1 MVVITMM
8 RIRGATTLLRR
19 FFSALALLINLSA
32 ATAPGSLGAAP
43 LFSPENNRS
52 RLILEAYRR
61 SFPDRVTEIRW
72 QDGDWTIRLGDQLF
86 YWARGRI
93 LPPNLKDRWEDYK
106 PYAFYTYRSSVPD
119 PEAYSAAR
127 IAELRR
133 IGDADARK
141 NGGDSHGDFRAALY
155 GGSTRREVEQNLV
168 KTSLFGRSLTVHRR
182 IREAVGRVDRA
193 VKALS
198 LQDAAAAAFIREIGS
213 LGGYNWRDIRGTQR
227 ISYHSWG
234 LAIDVT
240 PKKLGSK
247 SIFWEWERNRN
258 PDWMLVPAA
267 RRWGPPEA
275 VVRAFEREGF
285 IWGGTW
291 DLYDGM
297 HFEYRPELLEIN
309 RVAAA
314 VGGLM
319 PIWSVPAETPA
330 ATDEPG
336 VGGGD

>member
-1 MVVITMM
+1 MVVGSMM
-8 RIRGATTLLRR
+8 HDREALPLYRRI
-19 FFSALALLINLSA
+19 FYVSALLSALLA
-32 ATAPGSLGAAP
+32 AAAVSLGAAP
-43 LFSPENNRS
+43 LFTPENNRS

-61 SFPDRVTEIRW
+61 SFPDRVTEVRW
-72 QDGDWTIRLGDQLF
+72 QDGDWTIRLGDELF

-93 LPPNLKDRWEDYK
+93 LPPDLKDRWEAYK
-106 PYAFYTYRSSVPD
+106 PYVFYTYQASVPD
-119 PEAYSAAR
+119 PAAYSAER

-141 NGGDSHGDFRAALY
+141 NGNDSYGAFRAALY

-168 KTSLFGRSLTVHRR
+168 KTTLFNRNVTVHRR

-193 VKALS
+193 VKALA
-198 LQDAAAAAFIREIGS
+198 LKDAGVAAFLKEIGS

-240 PKKLGSK
+240 PKKLGGK

-297 HFEYRPELLEIN
+297 HFEYRPELFEIN
-309 RVAAA
+309 RAASA
-314 VGGLM
+314 VGGAL
-319 PIWSVPAETPA
+319 PFWNVWSEPPTA
-330 ATDEPG
+330 ADEPG